1 MTRET
6 GAAQSTRRTCSS
18 VSLDSIDHNHTTCYV
33 IADKIVSFTG
43 AIEKEIF
50 IFKKLRN
57 VFGTTE
63 GWPLLIYW
71 L

>member
-18 VSLDSIDHNHTTCYV
+18 VSLDSIDHNDTTCYV

-50 IFKKLRN
+50 I
-57 VFGTTE
+57 
-63 GWPLLIYW
+63 
-71 L
+71 